1 MENSSVENFFSI
13 ILQDLIT
20 AVVALV
26 ADPDQSAGPHVGV
39 ADYTLAVTLLTQAAC
54 RVVWP
59 LILCTI

>member
-54 RVVWP
+54 RGVLP
-59 LILCTI
+59 LVFCTI

>member
-1 MENSSVENFFSI
+1 MKRTVDHSNHMSI

-39 ADYTLAVTLLTQAAC
+39 ADYTLAVTLLTQATC
-54 RVVWP
+54 KGV
-59 LILCTI
+59 

>member
-1 MENSSVENFFSI
+1 MENSSVENFFNI

-39 ADYTLAVTLLTQAAC
+39 ADYTLPVTLLTQAAC
-54 RVVWP
+54 RGV
-59 LILCTI
+59 